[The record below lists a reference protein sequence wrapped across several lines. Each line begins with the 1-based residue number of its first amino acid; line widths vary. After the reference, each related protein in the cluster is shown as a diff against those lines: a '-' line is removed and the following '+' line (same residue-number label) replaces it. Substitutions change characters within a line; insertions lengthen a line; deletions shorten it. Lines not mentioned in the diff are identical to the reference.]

1 MRKNGRKK
9 GSSFVMVVI
18 MTAIIFTTATTMI
31 ALVTT
36 DYRNRITQS
45 RRLENLYG
53 SDADMDIAYNIIVKN
68 CDAAVVYANHKAK
81 EYEDSISGS
90 ERIVSDSY
98 DVIYRDINKVYQK
111 SFISFLD
118 NIRESDAD
126 NNINNIDSTMALSKD
141 NQKLIYGV
149 MRKTYVVPSQEG
161 TALGQVTH
169 ALLSDK
175 NNSTAYSWLADNAIA
190 GTEGAKQNADF
201 RIVSYQMDSTNNSIT
216 LEICSTFT
224 SENNNDDMENKRSIS
239 LKYRINAPKYN
250 QKVGTKAENITTFV
264 YPTERAIVT
273 DGNLDLSGG
282 DTTVSGDI
290 WVKGDAT
297 GYSTSDAYSY
307 DKYNSGIYVK
317 DGSTLNVPLGNVFT
331 ASTFNVQNH
340 SRVTIANNVYA
351 LNAYVGPSE
360 KKAVE
365 VNATDNK
372 NNKLTINGDLVTNND
387 LTLNS
392 SNSDVLINNFYGI
405 NDTTCP
411 ENFVTADSGET
422 ASRNSS
428 SVIVNNYKD
437 STLTIQ
443 NYAYIMG
450 LAYIEMGTSYK
461 TGESVGVKGN
471 YVAYSDVLPNGEQV
485 TLRNYNPLTLVDEKV
500 IADSNGDKTVD
511 KAKYFI
517 DYFSKH
523 ATDIK
528 RGGISLDSSKLYT
541 LGAYV
546 DNDEYGSKGNG
557 VTPEVANEKINSL
570 KQAFATQVF
579 AMGVEMND
587 PKLYT
592 KNSVVKTVDNQIDW
606 NSHGDFIPGTTKGT
620 SLSEAFGKFILNTDK
635 KKDITITKN
644 GIQYDGKNIDAK
656 ISSLSDGYQY
666 ALIITKGKVN
676 IVGDVKFKGSIIAVG
691 DISISGSGTKDIQY
705 DRQKVAEIKAKYR
718 DEILINGSDNLFVG
732 GPLPLSQ
739 AVVSVETSLVSDTVT
754 GEKFDA
760 TNYLQK
766 GPWKLQK

>member
-511 KAKYFI
+511 KAKYFK
-517 DYFSKH
+517 DYFDNNQIK
-523 ATDIK
+523 IK

-557 VTPEVANEKINSL
+557 VTPEVANEKINNL

-635 KKDITITKN
+635 KKDITISKN
-644 GIQYDGKNIDAK
+644 GIQFDGKNIDAK

-691 DISISGSGTKDIQY
+691 DISISGSGTKDIKY
-705 DRQKVAEIKAKYR
+705 DKQKVAEIKAKYK

-754 GEKFDA
+754 AEKFDA
-760 TNYLQK
+760 TTYLQK